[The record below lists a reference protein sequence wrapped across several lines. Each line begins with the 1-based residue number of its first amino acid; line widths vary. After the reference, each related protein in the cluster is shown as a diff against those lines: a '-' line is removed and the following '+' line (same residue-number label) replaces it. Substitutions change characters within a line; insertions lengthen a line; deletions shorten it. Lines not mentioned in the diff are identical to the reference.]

1 MKKVEK
7 IELSIVVIFIIIFVG
22 TFIYTKMTEKKT
34 EDQQIDTTV
43 IALADVNRFFTIDSA
58 ISKYFSYITSK
69 DDASI
74 LTILDSDY
82 IKRNNI
88 TASNVYDFV
97 GEYDANIS
105 SNLEEA
111 YQISSYNNIYKYY
124 VKVVLRLETL
134 YDSTLQEYVYYIV
147 TINEN
152 ELTFAMEPIS
162 EIIYSNKIGEVDS

>member
-22 TFIYTKMTEKKT
+22 SFIYMKFTENKT
-34 EDQQIDTTV
+34 EDQQIDTNVT
-43 IALADVNRFFTIDSA
+43 ALADVNRFFTIDSA

>member
-22 TFIYTKMTEKKT
+22 SFIYMKFTENKT
-34 EDQQIDTTV
+34 EDQQIDTNVT
-43 IALADVNRFFTIDSA
+43 ALADVNRFFTIDST

>member
-1 MKKVEK
+1 M
-7 IELSIVVIFIIIFVG
+7 
-22 TFIYTKMTEKKT
+22 
-34 EDQQIDTTV
+34 
-43 IALADVNRFFTIDSA
+43 
-58 ISKYFSYITSK
+58 
-69 DDASI
+69 
-74 LTILDSDY
+74 
-82 IKRNNI
+82 
-88 TASNVYDFV
+88 

>member
-22 TFIYTKMTEKKT
+22 SFIYMKFTEKKT

-97 GEYDANIS
+97 GGYDANIS